1 MSYYNE
7 WLIRVVLLPSF
18 IISTIYITYS
28 SYLLYK
34 YKYEKNTLNN
44 LNKIILNLIF
54 NFMLS
59 ILIGIIS
66 LNFLPTHLPLPPLE
80 TNYYILRKL
89 LISYLIEI
97 FYFYFTHRLLHI
109 PFLFKHIHYVHH
121 QAIQVNP
128 IITNYCHPLELLFV
142 NIPSSILGPLFTS
155 MSWQVSCFIWFPIFT
170 IRTIRDHS
178 GVEHH
183 SKHHLRGKYNYSTL
197 VVVDMLFGTYR
208 S

>member
-1 MSYYNE
+1 MSHHRD
-7 WLIRVVLLPSF
+7 WVFKTVLLPGL
-18 IISTIYITYS
+18 IISTIYIIYS
-28 SYLLYK
+28 SFLLHK
-34 YKYEKNTLNN
+34 YKYN
-44 LNKIILNLIF
+44 LKDINKVICNLLF
-54 NFMLS
+54 NFTLS
-59 ILIGIIS
+59 ICIGILS

-80 TNYYILRKL
+80 SNVYYILRKL
-89 LISYLIEI
+89 NISYLIEI

-128 IITNYCHPLELLFV
+128 LITNYCHPLELLFV
-142 NIPSSILGPLFTS
+142 NIPSSILGPLLTS

-183 SKHHLRGKYNYSTL
+183 SKHHLKGKYNYSTL

-208 S
+208 K